1 MFFWKFKISKANCRK
16 LKTRTAI
23 CVSSTPNIWP
33 KCAQSSANQTVK
45 AGKSSNYKNDLCTR
59 LTRLY
64 KYQTQVVITISQF
77 FNSFT
82 RHCTNR
88 LISNKDIS
96 FSFRRQ
102 RLDADSLLPPP
113 VATNLNSSATISAA
127 NHRPNVEVKDPYIID
142 VVKIA
147 DERIQEL
154 EALLN
159 QSKQSG
165 EIWEKKCSNLKYQVC
180 DFCFFISIN

>member
-1 MFFWKFKISKANCRK
+1 MRTIERESNSKGRKIIELQERSLHASN
-16 LKTRTAI
+16 AI
-23 CVSSTPNIWP
+23 IQIPNTSGNSY
-33 KCAQSSANQTVK
+33 QSIF
-45 AGKSSNYKNDLCTR
+45 DLFNR
-59 LTRLY
+59 
-64 KYQTQVVITISQF
+64 QF
-77 FNSFT
+77 
-82 RHCTNR
+82 TNR
-88 LISNKDIS
+88 LVLNKDIS

-102 RLDADSLLPPP
+102 RLDADSLLPAP

-180 DFCFFISIN
+180 DFCFYSDK

>member
-1 MFFWKFKISKANCRK
+1 MRTIERESNSKGRKIIELQERSLHASN
-16 LKTRTAI
+16 AI
-23 CVSSTPNIWP
+23 IQIPNTSGNNY
-33 KCAQSSANQTVK
+33 QSIF
-45 AGKSSNYKNDLCTR
+45 DLFNR
-59 LTRLY
+59 
-64 KYQTQVVITISQF
+64 QF
-77 FNSFT
+77 
-82 RHCTNR
+82 TNR
-88 LISNKDIS
+88 LILNKDIS

-113 VATNLNSSATISAA
+113 VATNLNSSTTISAA

-180 DFCFFISIN
+180 DFCFYFD